1 MESPVPCAQPGD
13 LVAIADA
20 YIRGG
25 KSAAEDYQ
33 NTSYGSRPNL
43 TLKSVVDMRFSR
55 KIYIVFDLSSAPTE
69 HGDRAFSMW

>member
-55 KIYIVFDLSSAPTE
+55 KIYLVRRPS
-69 HGDRAFSMW
+69 R